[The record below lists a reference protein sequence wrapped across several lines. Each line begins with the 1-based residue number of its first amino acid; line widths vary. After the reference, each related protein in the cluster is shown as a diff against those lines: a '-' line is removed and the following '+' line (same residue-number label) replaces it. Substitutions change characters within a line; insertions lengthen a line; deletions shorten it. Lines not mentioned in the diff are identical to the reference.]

1 MWLFTHITVVRRV
14 FFDGMWRSYD
24 KELFSFL
31 PLFFLS
37 S

>member
-14 FFDGMWRSYD
+14 FFDGMRRSYD

-31 PLFFLS
+31 PLFSLS